1 MKNLNKFT
9 FSALQQCLF
18 NSENANR
25 ILSVMN
31 TKLSVQNA
39 QHCEEVNAL
48 TNQING
54 LEKAQNNLT
63 GYLEA
68 GRATQTI
75 LNKIEKNEAELA
87 ILKAQL
93 AAKKQEAS
101 SVGQDTY
108 NQLVKQ
114 SLHYMCNEKT
124 SEASALRDAAINRI
138 EIAEDAVTIIFNE
151 GVAADSSAIHC
162 LNY

>member
-1 MKNLNKFT
+1 MQQLNEFT

-39 QHCEEVNAL
+39 QHSEEVNAL

-101 SVGQDTY
+101 SVNQGTY

-114 SLHYMCNEKT
+114 SLPYMCNQKT
-124 SEASALRDAAINRI
+124 SEAFALRDAMIERI
-138 EIAEDAVTIIFNE
+138 DIDEDAVTIIFNE